1 MLFFPHACKF
11 VQIVYM
17 CECWVN
23 DWCISSRTHWLLRPA
38 CNWLCATGS
47 YCLYSVSL
55 HPSIDTCQSE
65 ILFTSLPSP
74 VLFSSLGLIIF
85 MPVSA
90 AWGHKLSVCFRR
102 LLLCKL
108 SSVISALAQLM
119 TWEREQ
125 YEDIEWVHTNKLM
138 TLTLTT
144 RCLESIIETETG
156 PTTAADWIGFWV
168 DSLQFWNQ
176 KDIFFYFSLWVLT
189 DINIVSGKN
198 VLEHEQLSRV
208 KSKAILD
215 MQGGRKYTKLLVVIS
230 TSQTT
235 NCLIWAYQS

>member
-119 TWEREQ
+119 TWERAIWGCWMSPYQ
-125 YEDIEWVHTNKLM
+125 QT
-138 TLTLTT
+138 
-144 RCLESIIETETG
+144 
-156 PTTAADWIGFWV
+156 
-168 DSLQFWNQ
+168 
-176 KDIFFYFSLWVLT
+176 T
-189 DINIVSGKN
+189 DIDIDYQMSGVHYWDRDWTN
-198 VLEHEQLSRV
+198 NCCRLDRNLTWLFAVLKPERHCFVFLFMSP
-208 KSKAILD
+208 D
-215 MQGGRKYTKLLVVIS
+215 WY
-230 TSQTT
+230 
-235 NCLIWAYQS
+235 